1 MGVVRRR
8 SWGRV
13 SWVKERRRQ
22 VDAAPPG
29 SELGAGI
36 GVASEGGSGELVLG
50 LGARIG
56 AGRRDWG
63 RVWGRR
69 NGDGRDPS
77 WAVLVVRRRGLGSG
91 SVTVEVGRWWAGVES
106 EAPDRMRKT
115 RRGKPADRAR
125 KWLGYGI
132 VYFIP
137 RVSNRATIYIYIY
150 LCAILH
156 PRCRLVFYTQH
167 PTHPSPRARPAN
179 LSTPRA

>member
-1 MGVVRRR
+1 
-8 SWGRV
+8 
-13 SWVKERRRQ
+13 VKERRRQ

-91 SVTVEVGRWWAGVES
+91 SVTVEVGRWWAGGR
-106 EAPDRMRKT
+106 AKPRTGCGRPDGEN
-115 RRGKPADRAR
+115 RRIGRAS
-125 KWLGYGI
+125 GSGME
-132 VYFIP
+132 
-137 RVSNRATIYIYIY
+137 
-150 LCAILH
+150 
-156 PRCRLVFYTQH
+156 
-167 PTHPSPRARPAN
+167 
-179 LSTPRA
+179 